1 MDIPSPDSAPAAL
14 ADLIAAGLVSHEM
27 IGDPGRLSG
36 EAEALRTLC
45 GLVSGPVWR
54 IEPFHYAFRM
64 GPDDLGGT
72 GEGAGARA
80 GALEAALQDALGA
93 DAAWVNAT
101 DLVPAAAPG
110 MPEAV
115 PEAALLLLRAQ
126 ADAAGAALEVAGPE
140 VQAVIGAR
148 FATAAARLAAGLA
161 GGLADGDEG
170 PLAGRLAAIEAGQ
183 AAILAGLEAAA
194 VRAGEE
200 RAEREEAHARLAGA
214 ITALAARLDAAAA
227 RESARDAA
235 READLLAGL
244 DGFRDTVGLALA
256 EFLADLERRGD
267 VPMPLRVPQFS

>member
-64 GPDDLGGT
+64 GPGDLGGT
-72 GEGAGARA
+72 GEGADARA

-110 MPEAV
+110 IPEAV

-148 FATAAARLAAGLA
+148 FATAAARLAAGL
-161 GGLADGDEG
+161 GLADGDEG

-200 RAEREEAHARLAGA
+200 RVEREEAFARLAGA
-214 ITALAARLDAAAA
+214 VTALAAHLDATAA

-235 READLLAGL
+235 RDAGL